1 MLLIHFVYKD
11 YFKRLYI
18 VIEEVFNQIVHLLSE
33 MLAWE
38 VKDIIALVALIISAV
53 ALVIS
58 IKNNNRDYREKHKRI
73 KIRVIDLKL
82 LDFSDNKE
90 KVTIQFKCEIFNPS
104 EKTMSIKLLYTKLGY
119 VESIYDM
126 GIKCDEYDNENYP
139 TWQLMKY
146 FINCLRIKVMG
157 RGKSIFEEQNSWI
170 DIDILNDSEE
180 TLLKLM
186 PGTIEEFVYNITITK
201 SEWENFQKDIKSFSI
216 PFLDVEFINVN
227 EKIIMDRVFFLLN
240 EKMEDY
246 LSDFYRYSKDLTLE
260 KWLNG
265 DTIRKK
271 DDREHSQI
279 YFVGTLPIKIG
290 YNLSEILLG
299 IIGLYV
305 MVIHTWW
312 KKRR

>member
-1 MLLIHFVYKD
+1 MLLIHFAYKD
-11 YFKRLYI
+11 YLKRLYI
-18 VIEEVFNQIVHLLSE
+18 VIEKVFNQIVHLLSE
-33 MLAWE
+33 MLSWE

-73 KIRVIDLKL
+73 KIRIIDLKL
-82 LDFSDNKE
+82 LDFFDNKE

-126 GIKCDEYDNENYP
+126 GIRCDEYDNENYP
-139 TWQLMKY
+139 DWQLMKY

-157 RGKSIFEEQNSWI
+157 RGKSIFEEQNPWI
-170 DIDILNDSEE
+170 DIDILNDLEE
-180 TLLKLM
+180 TLLKLT
-186 PGTIEEFVYNITITK
+186 PGTIEEFVYNITIKK
-201 SEWENFQKDIKSFSI
+201 SDWEKFQKDIKSFSI
-216 PFLDVEFINVN
+216 PFFDVEFINVN
-227 EKIIMDRVFFLLN
+227 EKIIMDRAFFLLN

-265 DTIRKK
+265 DTI
-271 DDREHSQI
+271 
-279 YFVGTLPIKIG
+279 
-290 YNLSEILLG
+290 
-299 IIGLYV
+299 
-305 MVIHTWW
+305 
-312 KKRR
+312 